1 MESSFPVLILASNSP
16 ARAKVLSQINLEFL
30 VIPSNIDENISM
42 ENPYSYVRDLSFSKA
57 STVGM
62 QVKKKFDKY
71 IVLGCD
77 TIVIDPEQKVI
88 GKPNDLSEAEK
99 MLKLLSGS
107 SHLVITGYS
116 IIIYPAQISYQKIIT
131 TEVIFR
137 ELLNEEI
144 NFYLSTNEWKGKAGG
159 YAIQGL
165 GSLLIKEIK
174 GDYYNVVGLPVNSV
188 WQTLLDH
195 YGDRLVR
202 FVKKKGEKRN

>member
-1 MESSFPVLILASNSP
+1 MDSSFPTLILASNSP
-16 ARAKVLSQINLEFL
+16 ARAKVLSQINFDYL
-30 VIPSNIDENISM
+30 VIPSDVDENISM
-42 ENPYSYVRDLSFSKA
+42 ENPYFYVRDLAFSKA

-62 QVKKKFDKY
+62 RIKSEYNRY

-77 TIVIDPEQKVI
+77 TIVINKKQRVI
-88 GKPNDLSEAEK
+88 GKPRDSLEAEK

-107 SHLVITGYS
+107 THLVVTGYS
-116 IIIYPAQISYQKIIT
+116 IIIYPEEISYQEIVT

-137 ELLNEEI
+137 NLLEVEI
-144 NFYLSTNEWKGKAGG
+144 NHYLATNEWKGKAGG

-174 GDYYNVVGLPVNSV
+174 GDFYNVVGLPVNSI

-195 YGDRLVR
+195 YGKHLIKY
-202 FVKKKGEKRN
+202 VKEKGEKRG

>member
-1 MESSFPVLILASNSP
+1 MESSFPILILASNSP
-16 ARAKVLSQINLEFL
+16 ARAKVLSQINLKFL

-42 ENPYSYVRDLSFSKA
+42 ENPNSYVRDLSFSKA

-62 QVKKKFDKY
+62 RVKMKY
-71 IVLGCD
+71 DRYITLGCD

-88 GKPNDLSEAEK
+88 GKPDDLSEAEK
-99 MLKLLSGS
+99 MLKRLSGS

-137 ELLNEEI
+137 DLLDEEI

-195 YGDRLVR
+195 YGDHLIEI
-202 FVKKKGEKRN
+202 VKKKGEKNN